1 MIRIGNA
8 PVSYGAFEVT
18 VGIREGVPGA
28 PQVLDAV
35 QAAGYDGIDL
45 GPLGYLGLGDGLREA
60 LGSRGLL
67 LTGGYVE
74 IDVSADEAPEPGLA
88 ELAQI
93 CDQFDALGAGVSPE
107 FLPRPTVA
115 IIGSPPAAAGET
127 AGRRWAR
134 IERTVGE
141 LTEQCRKR
149 GYQAVLHNEVGTQL
163 ATQAEV
169 VRVLESTAAALCL
182 DTGHL
187 VAAGGDPLAILDGWW
202 DRVSHVHLKD
212 ARPAPDG
219 QPFTDAMQLW
229 EDDAFCPLGA
239 GHGQVDAILAALRA
253 GGYAGWI
260 VVEQDVLPRDP
271 AAYQQAS
278 AQQQANRDY
287 LRHRGW

>member
-45 GPLGYLGLGDGLREA
+45 GPLGYLGLGDGLKEA

-74 IDVSADEAPEPGLA
+74 IDVSADDAPEPGLA
-88 ELAQI
+88 ELAQV

-127 AGRRWAR
+127 ADRRWAR

-187 VAAGGDPLAILDGWW
+187 VAAGAGRAAVHRCHAAVGGRRVLPAGGGPRPGGRDPGRAAGGRVRRLDRRRAG
-202 DRVSHVHLKD
+202 RAA
-212 ARPAPDG
+212 ARPGRLPAGQCAAAG
-219 QPFTDAMQLW
+219 QPRLPPPARLV
-229 EDDAFCPLGA
+229 A
-239 GHGQVDAILAALRA
+239 GMPMTGTRA
-253 GGYAGWI
+253 
-260 VVEQDVLPRDP
+260 
-271 AAYQQAS
+271 
-278 AQQQANRDY
+278 
-287 LRHRGW
+287 